1 MSLIACRI
9 CGNRNFDSILIVKEM
24 MFGSGNEYKYYKCSD
39 CGVLQI
45 EKPVEDPKL
54 YYSFISSIKSL
65 KSSLKKICI

>member
-1 MSLIACRI
+1 
-9 CGNRNFDSILIVKEM
+9 M

-65 KSSLKKICI
+65 KSSLKKNCI